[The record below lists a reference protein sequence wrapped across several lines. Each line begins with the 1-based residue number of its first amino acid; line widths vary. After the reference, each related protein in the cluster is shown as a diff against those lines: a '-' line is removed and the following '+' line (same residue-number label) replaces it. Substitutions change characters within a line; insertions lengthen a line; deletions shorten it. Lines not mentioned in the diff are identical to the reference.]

1 MTINH
6 FVPLID
12 LPQSAYVEGVEIE
25 MDSENDDDGDGVQA
39 NDSMDDAS
47 PPRPTRQ
54 PLSAHFLSTNDCV
67 SGLSNNR

>member
-47 PPRPTRQ
+47 PP
-54 PLSAHFLSTNDCV
+54 
-67 SGLSNNR
+67 